1 MEALIAAGLLIA
13 TLVGLASFL
22 LGYPFLTTTF
32 GHFDWP
38 LVGEFELASAMIFD
52 LGVWLVVVGATLLI
66 LIHLGLMHNATR
78 ETGPGV
84 APDAMDSGRGH

>member
-1 MEALIAAGLLIA
+1 MLIA

-52 LGVWLVVVGATLLI
+52 LGVWLVVVGATLMI
-66 LIHLGLMHNATR
+66 LIHLGLMHDATR
-78 ETGPGV
+78 ETGPGG
-84 APDAMDSGRGH
+84 APQGMAAGRED